1 MFGLYLPRTWSPQSH
16 VQPLR
21 RRLAVLSFS
30 PDRKVFFFVASTA
43 ERARTEQ
50 NRQGSSNTACKPP
63 HSGLSWYDST
73 RMTKLLEVAGLACH
87 RGGRL
92 VFDDLS
98 FSLAKG
104 ELLVLTGPNG
114 SGKTTLLRALALLV
128 PAEAGTI
135 QWQGADVGAD
145 REAWRAALGWLG
157 HQEGLKGDL
166 SV

>member
-21 RRLAVLSFS
+21 RRSAVLSLS
-30 PDRKVFFFVASTA
+30 PDRTAFFFPA
-43 ERARTEQ
+43 
-50 NRQGSSNTACKPP
+50 
-63 HSGLSWYDST
+63 WYDDG
-73 RMTKLLEVAGLACH
+73 RMTKLLEVAELACR
-87 RGGRL
+87 RGSRP

-98 FSLAKG
+98 FSLDAG

-135 QWQGADVGAD
+135 RWQGAEIAAD
-145 REAWRAALGWLG
+145 REAWRA
-157 HQEGLKGDL
+157 
-166 SV
+166 